1 MSFDTPKGTRG
12 ARELSG
18 RFMRWMNT
26 FAARRVARTGKVPG
40 LRFDALILVTVGGRS
55 GLERKSPLGWFPGPG
70 GSWLIVAAAAGAAKN
85 PGWYYNLKADSDRV
99 KIPISGR
106 TVAVTAEHLHG
117 SERERAWQQ
126 ILTAAPQFGKY
137 QEKTDRE
144 MPVIRLV
151 RKVGEGTAAPE

>member
-1 MSFDTPKGTRG
+1 MSFDTPNGTRG

-26 FAARRVARTGKVPG
+26 SAAKRVARKGTLPG
-40 LRFDALILVTVGGRS
+40 MRLDALVLVTVGGRS
-55 GLERKSPLGWFPGPG
+55 GLERTSPLAWFPGPG
-70 GSWLIVAAAAGAAKN
+70 GSWLIVAAAAGAARN
-85 PGWYYNLKADSDRV
+85 PGWYHNLKANPDRV
-99 KIPISGR
+99 KIEISGR
-106 TVAVTAEHLHG
+106 TVPVTAEQLHG

-126 ILTAAPQFGKY
+126 IVTAAAQFGKY